1 MAVPLFNLCRG
12 YPAHANPARI
22 GGSGSVQAEVW
33 TGQVVQVGKLIL
45 YTSKIIC
52 NCHRHM
58 FLQVLLLDY
67 KEGGGDGLI
76 QGSATNT
83 LQRWMG
89 RKRPRRFTR
98 TPDPPNKTRKDNS
111 PVERP
116 KEKNRRIN
124 SQAGRVKIKAL
135 PCPEVKK

>member
-1 MAVPLFNLCRG
+1 
-12 YPAHANPARI
+12 
-22 GGSGSVQAEVW
+22 
-33 TGQVVQVGKLIL
+33 
-45 YTSKIIC
+45 
-52 NCHRHM
+52 M

-67 KEGGGDGLI
+67 KEGSGDGLI

-83 LQRWMG
+83 L
-89 RKRPRRFTR
+89 RFTH
-98 TPDPPNKTRKDNS
+98 TTDPPNKTRKDNS
-111 PVERP
+111 PAPEERP